1 MEEKFKTKL
10 NEKLRSEGLIE
21 HNAAIEK
28 ALRNI
33 GMIAGE
39 GDVPKILGVVK
50 NEIKE
55 NNIKSLSEAFKKHPK
70 ILGVI
75 NDELREKKEVKF
87 DSIAKKL
94 NGVIDDKTIQ
104 GMSKVLNRVQ
114 KNNEIVLTGKLRE
127 YFNKEERLWEG

>member
-1 MEEKFKTKL
+1 MEEEFKAKL

-21 HNAAIEK
+21 HSAAIEK
-28 ALRNI
+28 ALHNI
-33 GMIAGE
+33 GMIARE

-55 NNIKSLSEAFKKHPK
+55 NNIESLSKAFKKHPK
-70 ILGVI
+70 ILGVM
-75 NDELREKKEVKF
+75 NDELREKNEIKF

-94 NGVIDDKTIQ
+94 NGAIDNNAIQ
-104 GMSKVLNRVQ
+104 GMLKVLNRIQ
-114 KNNEIVLTGKLRE
+114 KSNEIVLTGKLRE